1 MLGNLGSGPRVRAV
15 PLEVTK
21 EGRGPIG
28 RGNDADFIQSAT
40 GCSGQVLN
48 KGIWFDSHFQ
58 GNYIVVK
65 RMDYEGSGGR
75 RGNKT
80 R

>member
-1 MLGNLGSGPRVRAV
+1 MCLELGERARVRAV

-48 KGIWFDSHFQ
+48 KRGIWFDSHFQ
-58 GNYIVVK
+58 EIILL
-65 RMDYEGSGGR
+65 
-75 RGNKT
+75 
-80 R
+80 